1 MAPGPEQPP
10 PDAPAGRL
18 EHARWGAVAGL
29 LCGLVVGLLSW
40 PQSMFPGGEGGP
52 VVGLALLLVL
62 ASMSGAVLAA
72 VVGNRRGGLPISVSG
87 GLLLGLLTWIAWS
100 LTVEPL
106 LRGQGPSW
114 SAVAAGQTLRQLVGD
129 VIQGGLTGATLHGL
143 LSIRARTGARAAA
156 LALPERS
163 VPRVVIVGGGFA
175 GVSAARR
182 FEEHAA
188 RGVAL
193 DVTLVSQSNY
203 LLFTPMLAEVASSAL
218 QARHISVPVRA
229 SCPLTRFRRG
239 RVDAVDLERR
249 VLHVSDGQDLPVVT
263 VPFDHLVLGLGA
275 VPHFRRLPGV
285 EEHAFS
291 LKTLEDATRLRNH
304 VLGLLEQAEGE
315 PDAEERRC
323 QLTFAVAG
331 GGFAGTEMIAE
342 LFDLVHGVLHFYP
355 RIRPQDPRF
364 VLVHS
369 GERILPELSP
379 QLAGYALDRLRGR
392 GIEFRLAT
400 RVAGATAEAVLLQ
413 GGEALPTRTLV
424 WTAGTRPHPLIAGLP
439 ADKGRTGAVRVDA
452 TLAVGGLE
460 GVWAVGDCAE
470 IPDPDHG
477 GVPYPP
483 TAQHATREG
492 RALADNVVA
501 VLRGEEP
508 AQFRFRTLGT
518 LVALGHRTA
527 VAEVLGR
534 RFSGLAA
541 WLLWRGV
548 YLAKLPGL
556 ERKLRVFFD
565 WSLDL
570 ALSRDIVA
578 TAGPSAPAARPATIA
593 TRTSS

>member
-1 MAPGPEQPP
+1 MTTRAVAAVVPTVEQP
-10 PDAPAGRL
+10 L
-18 EHARWGAVAGL
+18 WGALAGL
-29 LCGLVVGLLSW
+29 LCGLVVGLLAW
-40 PQSMFPGGEGGP
+40 PQSILPGGEGGP
-52 VVGLALLLVL
+52 AVGLALLLVL
-62 ASMSGAVLAA
+62 ATMTGAVLAA
-72 VVGNRRGGLPISVSG
+72 VVGSRPGGLPISVSS

-106 LRGQGPSW
+106 LRGQGPTW
-114 SAVAAGQTLRQLVGD
+114 SAAAAGETLRQLVGD
-129 VIQGGLTGATLHGL
+129 VVQGGLTGATLHGL
-143 LSIRARTGARAAA
+143 LSVRARIGARAAA
-156 LALPERS
+156 LPFPERS

-239 RVDAVDLERR
+239 RVDAIDLERR
-249 VLHVSDGQDLPVVT
+249 VLHVSDGQDLPVAT

-275 VPHFRRLPGV
+275 VPHFHRLPGI

-304 VLGLLEQAEGE
+304 VLGLLERAEGE

-331 GGFAGTEMIAE
+331 GGFAGTEMVAE

-355 RIRPQDPRF
+355 RIRPRDPRF

-369 GERILPELSP
+369 GDRILPELSP
-379 QLAGYALDRLRGR
+379 RLAEYALDRLRGR
-392 GIEFRLAT
+392 GIEFRLTT
-400 RVAGATAEAVLLQ
+400 RVAGATADAVLLQ
-413 GGEALPTRTLV
+413 GGDALPTRTLV
-424 WTAGTRPHPLIAGLP
+424 WTAGTRPHPLIASLP
-439 ADKGRTGAVRVDA
+439 TDKGRTGAVRVDG
-452 TLAVGGLE
+452 TLAVSGLD

-470 IPDPDHG
+470 IPDPDRD

-501 VLRGEEP
+501 VLRGEAP
-508 AQFRFRTLGT
+508 AQFRFRTIGT

-527 VAEVLGR
+527 VAEVLGQ

-578 TAGPSAPAARPATIA
+578 TAGPSAPAAPPAMVA
-593 TRTSS
+593 TRVSS

>member
-1 MAPGPEQPP
+1 MTTRAVAAVVPRVEQP
-10 PDAPAGRL
+10 L
-18 EHARWGAVAGL
+18 WGALAGL
-29 LCGLVVGLLSW
+29 LSGLLVGLLTW
-40 PQSMFPGGEGGP
+40 PQSILPGGEGGP
-52 VVGLALLLVL
+52 AVGLALLLVL
-62 ASMSGAVLAA
+62 ATMTGAVLAA
-72 VVGNRRGGLPISVSG
+72 VVGSRPGGLPISVSG
-87 GLLLGLLTWIAWS
+87 GLLLGLLAWIAWS

-106 LRGQGPSW
+106 LRGQGPTW
-114 SAVAAGQTLRQLVGD
+114 SAAAAGETLRQLVGD
-129 VIQGGLTGATLHGL
+129 VVQGGLTGATLHGL
-143 LSIRARTGARAAA
+143 LSARARMGARAVAVP
-156 LALPERS
+156 LPERS

-239 RVDAVDLERR
+239 KVDAIDLEHR
-249 VLHVSDGQDLPVVT
+249 VVHVSDGLDQPLTT

-275 VPHFRRLPGV
+275 VPHFHRLPGI

-304 VLGLLEQAEGE
+304 VLGLLERAEGE
-315 PDAEERRC
+315 PDAEERRR

-331 GGFAGTEMIAE
+331 GGFAGTEMVAE

-355 RIRPQDPRF
+355 RIRPRDPRF

-369 GERILPELSP
+369 GDRILPELSP
-379 QLAGYALDRLRGR
+379 RLAEYALDRLRGR
-392 GIEFRLAT
+392 GIEFWLTT
-400 RVAGATAEAVLLQ
+400 RVAGATADAMLLQ
-413 GGEALPTRTLV
+413 GGDALPTRTLV
-424 WTAGTRPHPLIAGLP
+424 WTAGTRPHPLLASLP
-439 ADKGRTGAVRVDA
+439 GDKGRAGAVRVDG
-452 TLAVGGLE
+452 TLAVTGLD

-470 IPDPDHG
+470 IPDPGRG
-477 GVPYPP
+477 GLPYPP

-501 VLRGEEP
+501 VLRGEAP
-508 AQFRFRTLGT
+508 AQFRFRTIGT

-527 VAEVLGR
+527 VAEVLGQ

-541 WLLWRGV
+541 WVLWRGV

-570 ALSRDIVA
+570 VLSRDIVA
-578 TAGPSAPAARPATIA
+578 TAGPSAPAAPPAMVA
-593 TRTSS
+593 TRVSS